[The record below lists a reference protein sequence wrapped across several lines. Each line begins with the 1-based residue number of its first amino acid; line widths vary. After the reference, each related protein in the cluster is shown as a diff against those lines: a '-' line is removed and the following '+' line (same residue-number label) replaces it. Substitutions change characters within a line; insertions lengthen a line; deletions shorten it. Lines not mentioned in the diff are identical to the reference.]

1 MYLCFVYM
9 GDLNCGIVVL
19 SLRDRGKSRLLIL
32 SRQVIVVEFASEE
45 SIVNEGYH
53 LNKHYMIL

>member
-1 MYLCFVYM
+1 M
-9 GDLNCGIVVL
+9 GGLNCGIVVL